1 MSFDLREIAR
11 SWLIAANPS
20 PLQKEIAQKRYSTC
34 LQCEH
39 YRETRVVTHD
49 EHCDDCKCPLSKK
62 IFSPK
67 FNACR
72 QHKWLDVDTQY
83 RGVHFKEESKSVK
96 SNKTL
101 L

>member
-1 MSFDLREIAR
+1 MSFDLKEIAN

-20 PLQKEIAQKRYSTC
+20 PLQKEIAQKRYNTC

-39 YRETRVVTHD
+39 YRETRAVTHD
-49 EHCDDCKCPLSKK
+49 EHCNDCGCPLRKK

-67 FNACR
+67 FNSCP
-72 QHKWLDVDTQY
+72 QDKWLDIDTQY
-83 RGVHFKEESKSVK
+83 QKLYFEKK
-96 SNKTL
+96 NKTL

>member
-1 MSFDLREIAR
+1 MSFDLIEIAK

-20 PLQKEIAQKRYSTC
+20 TLQKEIAQKRYSTC

-39 YRETRVVTHD
+39 YRKTRAVTHD
-49 EHCDDCKCPLSKK
+49 EYCDDCGCPLSKK
-62 IFSPK
+62 IFSPR
-67 FNACR
+67 FSACP
-72 QHKWLDVDTQY
+72 QHKWLDIDTQY
-83 RGVHFKEESKSVK
+83 KEVYFEKKNK

>member
-20 PLQKEIAQKRYSTC
+20 PLQEELAQKRYNIC

-39 YRETRVVTHD
+39 YRETRLITHD
-49 EHCDDCKCPLSKK
+49 EHCNDCGCPLQKK

-67 FNACR
+67 FDACQ
-72 QHKWLDVDTQY
+72 QHKWLDIDTQY
-83 RGVHFKEESKSVK
+83 KKAYFDKNSKS
-96 SNKTL
+96 SETL